1 MLYAL
6 YLRKCI
12 SLFLPLRGNNG
23 LWSMRNKFLV
33 GELSAHGLKESLKI
47 LEFALKL
54 CYLLRSVN
62 KPVKRNEHLD
72 SSRHK

>member
-23 LWSMRNKFLV
+23 LWSMRIEFVV
-33 GELSAHGLKESLKI
+33 GDLSAHQIMEYLKI
-47 LEFALKL
+47 LYFAIKL
-54 CYLLRSVN
+54 WSLLRSVN